1 VRKTLRQKLEIL
13 GYTATRYVYPPGTH
27 FSTHTHEVDKMDAV
41 LSGEFRVSMG
51 GGCIVL
57 GPGDAVYVPHGIK
70 HSAEVVGN
78 QPVVSLDGVK

>member
-1 VRKTLRQKLEIL
+1 M
-13 GYTATRYVYPPGTH
+13 
-27 FSTHTHEVDKMDAV
+27 HTHEVDKMDAV
-41 LSGEFRVSMG
+41 LSGELRISMG

-57 GPGDAVYVPHGIK
+57 GPGDAVHVPRGIK